1 MPPGGYPELLRY
13 FTLVAG
19 LILCARHQAFAADL
33 RLGIVGTDTSHAVA
47 FTSLLNDPATPEHL
61 PGARIVAAYKGGSP
75 DVAES
80 ASRVDKYAEELHSKY
95 GVEIVPDIA
104 TLLTKVDAVLL
115 ESVDGRPHLAQ
126 FREILKGHKPVFIDK
141 PLASTLRDALEIA
154 RVAKEA
160 GVPWF
165 TASSLRFSD
174 GIPALRIAGLLGAS
188 VWAPG
193 PQESHHE
200 LDLSWYGIHGV
211 EMLYSILGPG
221 CGQVWRT
228 STADQDVIA
237 GRWKDGKI
245 GVLRLIRPYSSY
257 GATVFS
263 AKEVHTNEKDL
274 YTGYRS
280 LVVEILKFFNTG
292 VSPVPQQ
299 ETLEMFEFMDA
310 SLRSVKAG
318 GSPVPIR

>member
-1 MPPGGYPELLRY
+1 MHHHFLL
-13 FTLVAG
+13 TASIL
-19 LILCARHQAFAADL
+19 LCATALANGADL

-47 FTSLLNDPATPEHL
+47 FASVLNDPTSKDYL

-75 DVAES
+75 DIEES
-80 ASRVDKYAEELHSKY
+80 ASRVEKYADELHTKY

-115 ESVDGRPHLAQ
+115 ESVDGRLHLAQ

-141 PLASTLRDALEIA
+141 PLSSTLHDAREIA
-154 RVAKEA
+154 KLAKEA

-165 TASSLRFSD
+165 TSSSLRFSE
-174 GIPALRIAGLLGAS
+174 GIPALRIAGLNGAS

-193 PQESHHE
+193 PQEAHHE
-200 LDLSWYGIHGV
+200 LDLSWYGVHGV
-211 EMLYSILGPG
+211 EMLYTILGTG
-221 CGQVWRT
+221 CEQVWRT
-228 STADQDVIA
+228 STADQDVIV

-257 GATVFS
+257 GATVYS
-263 AKEVHTNEKDL
+263 AKEVVTNEKDL
-274 YTGYRS
+274 YTGYRGL
-280 LVVEILKFFNTG
+280 LVEVVKFFQTG
-292 VSPVPQQ
+292 KSPIPEQ
-299 ETLEMFEFMDA
+299 ETMEMFEFMDA

-318 GSPVPIR
+318 GAPVSIR

>member
-1 MPPGGYPELLRY
+1 LHRHFLLA
-13 FTLVAG
+13 AG
-19 LILCARHQAFAADL
+19 LLLTASPWAFGADL

-47 FTSLLNDPATPEHL
+47 FASLLNDPASPDHL

-75 DVAES
+75 DIPDS
-80 ASRVDKYAEELHSKY
+80 ASRVGKFADELHSKY
-95 GVEIVPDIA
+95 DVEIVPDIA

-115 ESVDGRPHLAQ
+115 ESVDGRTHLAQ
-126 FREILKGHKPVFIDK
+126 FREIVKGHKPVFIDK
-141 PLASTLRDALEIA
+141 PLASSLRDAFEIA
-154 RVAKEA
+154 KIAKEA

-165 TASSLRFSD
+165 TSSSLRFSD
-174 GIPALRIAGLLGAS
+174 GMAALRIAGMNGAS

-193 PQESHHE
+193 PQEAHQE

-211 EMLYSILGPG
+211 EMLYTILGPG
-221 CGQVWRT
+221 CEQVWRT
-228 STADQDVIA
+228 STADQDVIT
-237 GRWKDGKI
+237 GRWKDGKL

-263 AKEVHTNEKDL
+263 PKEVRSNEKDL
-274 YTGYRS
+274 YTGYRV
-280 LVVEILKFFNTG
+280 LVVEILKFFETG

-310 SLRSVKAG
+310 SQRSVKAG
-318 GSPVPIR
+318 GAPVPIR

>member
-1 MPPGGYPELLRY
+1 MAELLL
-13 FTLVAG
+13 TASPW
-19 LILCARHQAFAADL
+19 AFGAEL

-47 FTSLLNDPATPEHL
+47 FASLLNDAASQDHL

-75 DVAES
+75 DIPDS
-80 ASRVDKYAEELHSKY
+80 AGRVDKYAGELHSKY

-115 ESVDGRPHLAQ
+115 ESVDGRTHLAQ
-126 FREILKGHKPVFIDK
+126 FREIVKGHKPVFIDK
-141 PLASTLRDALEIA
+141 PLASSLRDAFEIA
-154 RVAKEA
+154 KIAKEA

-165 TASSLRFSD
+165 TSSSLRFSD
-174 GIPALRIAGLLGAS
+174 GMAALRIAGLNGAS

-193 PQESHHE
+193 PQEAHHE

-211 EMLYSILGPG
+211 EMLYTILGSG
-221 CGQVWRT
+221 CEQVWRT
-228 STADQDVIA
+228 STSDQDVIT

-263 AKEVHTNEKDL
+263 PKEVRSNEKDL
-274 YTGYRS
+274 YTGYRV
-280 LVVEILKFFNTG
+280 LVVEILKFFETG

-310 SLRSVKAG
+310 SQRSVKAG
-318 GSPVPIR
+318 GAPVPIR

>member
-1 MPPGGYPELLRY
+1 M
-13 FTLVAG
+13 
-19 LILCARHQAFAADL
+19 ARGADL
-33 RLGIVGTDTSHAVA
+33 RLGIVGTDTSHTVA
-47 FTSLLNDPATPEHL
+47 FASVLNDPESKDYL

-75 DVAES
+75 DIKES

-126 FREILKGHKPVFIDK
+126 FREIVKGHKPVFIDK
-141 PLASTLRDALEIA
+141 PLASTLSDAREIVK
-154 RVAKEA
+154 VAKEA

-174 GIPALRIAGLLGAS
+174 GMPALRIAGLNGAS

-193 PQESHHE
+193 PREEHHE
-200 LDLSWYGIHGV
+200 LDLSWYGVHGV
-211 EMLYSILGPG
+211 EMLYTILGPG
-221 CGQVWRT
+221 CEQVWRT
-228 STADQDVIA
+228 STPDQDVIT

-263 AKEVHTNEKDL
+263 PKEVRTNEKDL

-280 LVVEILKFFNTG
+280 LLVEIVKFFQTG
-292 VSPVPQQ
+292 KPPVPER
-299 ETLEMFEFMDA
+299 ETIEMFEFMDA
-310 SLRSVKAG
+310 SQRSLKAG
-318 GSPVPIR
+318 GAPVFIR

>member
-1 MPPGGYPELLRY
+1 LHRHFLLA
-13 FTLVAG
+13 AG
-19 LILCARHQAFAADL
+19 LLLTASPWAFGADL

-47 FTSLLNDPATPEHL
+47 FASLLNDPASPDHL

-75 DVAES
+75 DIPDS
-80 ASRVDKYAEELHSKY
+80 ASRVGKFADELHSKY

-115 ESVDGRPHLAQ
+115 ESVDGRTHLAQ
-126 FREILKGHKPVFIDK
+126 FREIVKGHKPVFIDK
-141 PLASTLRDALEIA
+141 PLASSLRDAFEIA
-154 RVAKEA
+154 KIAKEA

-165 TASSLRFSD
+165 TSSSLRFSD
-174 GIPALRIAGLLGAS
+174 GMPALHIAGLNGAS

-193 PQESHHE
+193 PQEAHQE

-211 EMLYSILGPG
+211 EMLYTILGPG
-221 CGQVWRT
+221 CEQVWRT
-228 STADQDVIA
+228 STADQDVIT
-237 GRWKDGKI
+237 GRWKDGKL

-263 AKEVHTNEKDL
+263 PKEVRSNEKDL
-274 YTGYRS
+274 YTGYRV
-280 LVVEILKFFNTG
+280 LVVEILKFFETG

-310 SLRSVKAG
+310 SQRSVKAG
-318 GSPVPIR
+318 GAPVPIR